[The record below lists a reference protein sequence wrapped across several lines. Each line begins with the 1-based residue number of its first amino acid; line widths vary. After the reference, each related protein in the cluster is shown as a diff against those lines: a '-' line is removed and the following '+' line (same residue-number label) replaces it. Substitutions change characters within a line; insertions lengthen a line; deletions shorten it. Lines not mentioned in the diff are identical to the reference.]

1 VTRRVTNSEVPRDY
15 VTVSAAHRRMFE
27 TAVYVISR
35 KQPFATERTTHM
47 TNRKRPELP
56 KALGKREWD
65 HDHDIQLAVK
75 EQIAFLND
83 EGSEPN
89 LAPFTDDE
97 ITYILDQ
104 AERQTQFEFDPAQF
118 RKAMEKTRP
127 AMSMPKLSNLVY
139 DLWLA
144 VAQPEML
151 ELFWPYWKAG
161 DEGTRGPKA
170 SFLFTKAMLA
180 MATFLG
186 KSSHML
192 QNHAI
197 LASNAALRAVFEWTE
212 EQASSAVGESA
223 ATLTAPSYK
232 SSLKHIPR
240 LSSESMWLLAMRVN
254 VLMVR
259 ALHKLLKIKELRL
272 LIDGTNIDAWCEQS
286 YKGKTPKEETRRRGR
301 TPRAAAR
308 VYYGDQVNEEGVKV
322 KTIKKFW
329 RGYYLIA
336 LVDQAT
342 GRPVVWTLWNADWD
356 EAKALKEL
364 LFRLLEFWPD
374 APVSMVVGDSAWD
387 ESWAYKLCADYG
399 IHLIAHRTKHALSHA
414 PVFLNPS
421 QSKTVGAIDRT
432 GLAYCR
438 RHNPNR
444 DKDGNMVCEKP
455 MKYSSCEFG
464 SKRIRFVCDHGPDAC
479 GRLSLPMDI
488 RGIGGRKKDDEDS
501 LISWKL
507 LTYYPTTMD
516 GRPDLQ
522 AMRVAMLARRN
533 QVESLFSSLKVS
545 AKVGL
550 SGASRTRIID
560 FDSIRM
566 MLSMAMLMRT
576 AFALAAVRIEKGE
589 FDAML
594 PDELEE
600 FANVA

>member
-1 VTRRVTNSEVPRDY
+1 
-15 VTVSAAHRRMFE
+15 
-27 TAVYVISR
+27 
-35 KQPFATERTTHM
+35 M
-47 TNRKRPELP
+47 TPRKRPSLP
-56 KALGKREWD
+56 KALGRREWD

-75 EQIAFLND
+75 QQISFMND
-83 EGSEPN
+83 EGPEPN
-89 LAPFTDDE
+89 LAAFTDEE
-97 ITYILDQ
+97 IAYILDQ
-104 AERQTQFEFDPAQF
+104 AERQTEFEFDPAQF

-127 AMSMPKLSNLVY
+127 AMSMPKLSNLIY

-144 VAQPEML
+144 IAQPEML
-151 ELFWPYWKAG
+151 QLFWPYWKASN
-161 DEGTRGPKA
+161 EGTRGPKA
-170 SFLFTKAMLA
+170 SFLFTKAMIA

-197 LASNAALRAVFEWTE
+197 LASNAGIRSVFEWAET
-212 EQASSAVGESA
+212 QAASAVGETPAPFNA
-223 ATLTAPSYK
+223 AGYK
-232 SSLKHIPR
+232 SALKHIPR
-240 LSSESMWLLAMRVN
+240 LSDESMWLLAMRVN

-272 LIDGTNIDAWCEQS
+272 LIDGTNIDAWCEQTF
-286 YKGKTPKEETRRRGR
+286 KGKTPAEEARRRGR

-308 VYYGDQVNEEGVKV
+308 TYYGDQVNDEGVTV
-322 KTIKKFW
+322 KTVKKFW

-364 LFRLLEFWPD
+364 LFRLFEFWPD
-374 APVSMVVGDSAWD
+374 APVSMVVGDSAWN

-399 IHLIAHRTKHALSHA
+399 IHLIAHRTKHSLSA
-414 PVFLNPS
+414 KPIFLNPT
-421 QSKTVGAIDRT
+421 QSKTVGAIDRA
-432 GLAYCR
+432 GRAYCR

-444 DKDGNMVCEKP
+444 DENGKMVCEKP
-455 MKYSSCEFG
+455 MKHSTCTLG
-464 SKRIRFVCDHGPDAC
+464 DKRLRFVCDHGPNPC

-488 RGIGGRKKDDEDS
+488 RGIRGSEEDEKDS

-507 LTYYPTTMD
+507 LTYYPTTME

-533 QVESLFSSLKVS
+533 QVESLFSSLKVG
-545 AKVGL
+545 AKLGL

-560 FDSIRM
+560 FDSVRM
-566 MLSMAMLMRT
+566 LLSMAMLMRT
-576 AFALAAVRIEKGE
+576 AFALAAVRIEHGE
-589 FDAML
+589 FDPTL
-594 PDELEE
+594 PVEL
-600 FANVA
+600 ADLADAA